1 MTKRSTRSTLVRK
14 VLPMAATVA
23 LGLGL
28 VACSDDDS
36 SSTDTAATEET
47 TAATEDTT
55 ATGDTTATDDTAAPA
70 GEFPATWDSNFTA
83 WSDDA
88 APVACGPKEGE
99 PLKAAW
105 VYVGPI
111 NDGGWTQAHN
121 EAREKVQEFF
131 GDKIETT
138 YKENVPEGPQTLQ
151 VVEDLIADGNTVLF
165 GTSFGF
171 QDAFATA
178 AEKYP
183 DVCFEFATGFKS
195 GTNLSQF
202 YGSAEDT
209 DYLTGMAG
217 GAASKTGKIGML
229 ASFPIGEVVRGVNAW
244 TLGARAVNPE
254 AEVKV
259 VWTNTWFD
267 PALERKTA
275 EALIADGADVIGVKS
290 QDSPASGDAAKAAN
304 VPWAGY
310 DSDQSANYPE
320 VWLTATTYHWD
331 IYEIP
336 RIQQVLDGTWTAG
349 NYYGDLSDGFV
360 RLAPFGDLVSE
371 ETRALIAEKA
381 AELTENPGGMFVGPL
396 KDNQGNEVLAEGVQ
410 HTYEELMSM
419 AYLVEGVVGEIPA
432 G

>member
-1 MTKRSTRSTLVRK
+1 LTKRSTRSTLVRK
-14 VLPMAATVA
+14 LLPMAATVA
-23 LGLGL
+23 LGVGL
-28 VACSDDDS
+28 VACSDDES
-36 SSTDTAATEET
+36 STTDTAATEET
-47 TAATEDTT
+47 TADTAATEDTT
-55 ATGDTTATDDTAAPA
+55 AATETTAAAS
-70 GEFPATWDSNFTA
+70 GEFPATWDSNFKA

-121 EAREKVQEFF
+121 EGREAVQEFF
-131 GDKIETT
+131 GDKVETT
-138 YKENVPEGPQTLQ
+138 YKENVPEGDQTLQ
-151 VVEDLIADGNTVLF
+151 VVEDLIADGNTVIF

-171 QDAFATA
+171 QDAFASA

-183 DVCFEFATGFKS
+183 DICFEFATGFKS

-229 ASFPIGEVVRGVNAW
+229 ASFPIAEVVRGVNAW
-244 TLGARAVNPE
+244 TLGAKVTNPD

-331 IYEIP
+331 IYLIP
-336 RIQQVLDGTWTAG
+336 RIQQVLDGTWVAG

-371 ETRALIAEKA
+371 ETRAASTEKA

-396 KDNQGNEVLAEGVQ
+396 KDNKGNEVLAEGVQ
-410 HTYEELMSM
+410 HTYEELMGM